1 LAATNAPLIIW
12 SVNGEEK
19 KFYGIDWWPKEN
31 EKKVLLESRKMEARL
46 TSISKKALF
55 L

>member
-1 LAATNAPLIIW
+1 MRHLLCC
-12 SVNGEEK
+12 SVSDEEK